1 MKTIFV
7 GLAFLVGSAVVSFP
21 ARADFESVESL
32 DSCDQLYSLRG
43 ANLPASVE
51 CYEKLRVELP
61 LDQRESVYERQ
72 FIALSA
78 MVNDSPKTQTE
89 VDAIRKAM
97 ELLGRYSRE
106 VSESAGLFYWRA
118 VFVSFDAM
126 QKDRGQALPRT
137 LFGVLRSIQDDLR
150 KAISLNAPL
159 HSHGPARVLGT
170 MHTQM
175 PAIVGGDKSLAE
187 KTLLDALK
195 GSPSMCANHLA
206 YAKILQVNG
215 KKNEART
222 VLNRFLSMSDRELD
236 PYPEEPLRNLKPEI
250 ERDRKAARDLL
261 ARLGG

>member
-7 GLAFLVGSAVVSFP
+7 GLAFLVGSVVVSFSAHAEP
-21 ARADFESVESL
+21 GF
-32 DSCDQLYSLRG
+32 CDQLYSLRG
-43 ANLPASVE
+43 ANLPSAVE
-51 CYEKLRVELP
+51 CYEKLREEFP
-61 LDQRESVYERQ
+61 LDQREGIYERQ

-78 MVNDSPKTQTE
+78 MVNDSPKTQAE
-89 VDAIRKAM
+89 IDAIRRAS
-97 ELLGRYSRE
+97 ELIGRYSRE
-106 VSESAGLFYWRA
+106 FPNSAGLFYWRA

-137 LFGVLRSIQDDLR
+137 LFGVLRAIQDDLR
-150 KAISLNAPL
+150 KAISLNGAI

-187 KTLLDALK
+187 KTLLDALR

-215 KKNEART
+215 KKNDARA
-222 VLNRFLSMSDRELD
+222 VLTRFLSMSDSELD
-236 PYPEEPLRNLKPEI
+236 PYPGEPLRSLKPEI
-250 ERDRKAARDLL
+250 ERDRKGARDLL